1 MKETPF
7 HILERLYSRV
17 EHDQGAPVVSDAA
30 ALKRIEYVVRCL
42 ANRAPVRFLMAC
54 MLGKIDRPDIDPRE
68 PYTKIESDLSFSGRA
83 YDEEYIT
90 RFISDNTL
98 PCNSTTAFLT
108 PALRNINYRLTTD
121 IVIVGRPARVY
132 RDMLQILD
140 DVANGRVS
148 AEDVLADTIR
158 LLCVVRG
165 EKKKRMEALLAG
177 VEECRGGLPLSSEA
191 IVTLMEQHLA
201 CRNASR
207 LPVLIVAAAYSAA
220 GGRIGEKVRALLSHN
235 AADEQTGALGDVEI
249 CLASEGEIVTSY
261 EMKSKRVT
269 TDDIDRAITK
279 IVSRT
284 PRIDNYV
291 FITTDA
297 ITPEVNEYAR
307 SMYEHG
313 GVEIVVLDCIGFLR
327 HFLHFFHRLRIQ
339 FLDAYQ
345 ALVLAEPD
353 SAVKQPLK
361 EAFLSLRQ
369 AAESDE

>member
-7 HILERLYSRV
+7 HILERLYS
-17 EHDQGAPVVSDAA
+17 
-30 ALKRIEYVVRCL
+30 
-42 ANRAPVRFLMAC
+42 M
-54 MLGKIDRPDIDPRE
+54 
-68 PYTKIESDLSFSGRA
+68 
-83 YDEEYIT
+83 
-90 RFISDNTL
+90 
-98 PCNSTTAFLT
+98 
-108 PALRNINYRLTTD
+108 TTD

-313 GVEIVVLDCIGFLR
+313 GVEIVVLDCIGFLH